1 MLLRKFGL
9 SMPIFSRSEERFH
22 CWYRSPPFFTMDA
35 KWEVKNGR
43 VLANDFGSP
52 RKTKKLDPDAPL
64 DETVADPAASAGPP
78 AVYMP

>member
-1 MLLRKFGL
+1 
-9 SMPIFSRSEERFH
+9 
-22 CWYRSPPFFTMDA
+22 MDA